1 MRLPRLNF
9 LGSLESIAKKR
20 RDQLEKATSDS
31 ISEKRF
37 FAMDSWEPR
46 KLRKFKKNSKNFMKP
61 RSEQEF

>member
-37 FAMDSWEPR
+37 FAMDS
-46 KLRKFKKNSKNFMKP
+46 
-61 RSEQEF
+61 